1 MKHYGVQFKPLSFRE
16 INYNFTKTAMYS
28 TSKCSILLCK
38 QRILIYFLG
47 ITTLGVGNTLRGSL
61 KHTSLNPY
69 FLGITTLGTTWVT
82 PKSRAGRVLI
92 LIFLE

>member
-47 ITTLGVGNTLRGSL
+47 ITTLGQEVKLEKCRL
-61 KHTSLNPY
+61 WCLNPY
-69 FLGITTLGTTWVT
+69 FLGITTLGGNDLPSLQSKT
-82 PKSRAGRVLI
+82 
-92 LIFLE
+92 